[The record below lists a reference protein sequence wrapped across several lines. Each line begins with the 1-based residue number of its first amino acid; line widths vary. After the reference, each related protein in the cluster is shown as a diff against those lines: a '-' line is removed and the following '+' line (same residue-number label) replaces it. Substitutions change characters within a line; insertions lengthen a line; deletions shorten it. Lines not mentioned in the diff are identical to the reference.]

1 MIAYA
6 IDDKGT
12 LYAEI
17 DLSRGDRTAIP
28 AGYSLVAEDMWGR
41 VKIVAKTAT
50 DGATIAA
57 LSLIDARVATIDDK
71 VIAK

>member
-12 LYAEI
+12 LYAKI
-17 DLSRGDRTAIP
+17 DLSVGDRTAIP
-28 AGYSLVAEDMWGR
+28 AGYSLIAEDMWGR
-41 VKIVAKTAT
+41 VKIVAKTVT

-71 VIAK
+71 VIVK